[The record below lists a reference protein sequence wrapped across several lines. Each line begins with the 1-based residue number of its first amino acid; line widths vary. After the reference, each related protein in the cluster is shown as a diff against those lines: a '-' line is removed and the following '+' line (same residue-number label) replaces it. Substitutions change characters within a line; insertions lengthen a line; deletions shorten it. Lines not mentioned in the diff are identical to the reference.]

1 MHAGEPLTTFYQ
13 CGEGYQLNP
22 YSLDTEQK
30 ASWVPV
36 GGVSAH
42 PKVDLS
48 TGELLFFN
56 YSKQFPYLN
65 YGVVDKNQNLKH
77 FVPIELPGPRLPHD
91 MAFSKNYSIINDLPL
106 FWDQEMLK
114 KGIHATRLHDL
125 PSRFAVIPR
134 YGNPEDI
141 KWFEAD
147 PTYVCLLYTSPSPRD
162 P

>member
-1 MHAGEPLTTFYQ
+1 MRRGISTKS
-13 CGEGYQLNP
+13 

-114 KGIHATRLHDL
+114 KEFMQQDCMTCHQDLRLFQDM
-125 PSRFAVIPR
+125 AI
-134 YGNPEDI
+134 PEDI

-147 PTYVCLLYTSPSPRD
+147 PTYVLALEQCIRGRR
-162 P
+162 